1 MDSTPDADPRPLVSV
16 IITSYNYAHYLR
28 MSVGSVLR
36 QEFPSFELVVVDN
49 ASTDTTDDVIAE
61 FAHDPRLRYFKNP
74 VNVGLT
80 PNHNVGLSH
89 ARGEHILFLS
99 ADDMILPGHLRR
111 CYDYLQAHPQTDV
124 LYTGA
129 MFMDAGGQPTGVR
142 AMGGQLPVDYDGGRN
157 EFAQQLC
164 EGCYI
169 PYPSMLIRRS
179 LYDELGPMDE
189 QFIAADYEITVR
201 WAAAGKRFAYLRI
214 PSCAIRLHGPQASG
228 AGYVASGRDLSEYVA
243 ILEKHVVPAN
253 EPLLR
258 GYQPQIAAH
267 LRWRADFFRQ
277 TTGSELPPELAARV
291 DAAATALE
299 RIPNGRVADDLGD
312 RPLISV
318 IVRVGT
324 LPHLVRSL
332 ASLALQSDAPPWEA
346 IVVGEGGTDYGAI
359 LQTLPMADRVRFVRL
374 DAPNP
379 GEARNLGFRL
389 AAGRILT
396 YLEPGSSFEPQH
408 LANVA
413 RAFADGAIVV
423 RTNATLVL
431 ADSHDGTPNTIT
443 RELAI
448 DGIVRGD
455 VDVDRDLVAPAV
467 PIETVSHLRSAIP
480 SVGGFRPDF
489 PAGETWEFW
498 LRLRR
503 LNPVCVPAASVR
515 VWVLRANGVPNGQ
528 GMMRL
533 ADALYQA
540 YPLPPDSPLG
550 RRRAAFAS
558 AMAAWFGM
566 APRLM
571 DDQAAMV
578 QYLAELHGFE
588 RAALATT

>member
-1 MDSTPDADPRPLVSV
+1 MDSSLDADPRPLVTV

-49 ASTDTTDDVIAE
+49 ASTDDTDAVIAE

-129 MFMDAGGQPTGVR
+129 MFMDASGAPTGVR

-189 QFIAADYEITVR
+189 AFIAADYEITVR

-243 ILEKHVVPAN
+243 IIEKHVVPAN
-253 EPLLR
+253 EAWLR
-258 GYQPQIAAH
+258 GYQPQIVGH
-267 LRWRADFFRQ
+267 LRWRADYFRQ
-277 TTGSELPPELAARV
+277 ATGNELPPELAARV
-291 DAAATALE
+291 DAAAATLE
-299 RIPNGRVADDLGD
+299 RIPNGRVTDDLGG
-312 RPLISV
+312 RPLITV

-332 ASLALQSDAPPWEA
+332 ASLAQQTDAPPWEA

-359 LQTLPMADRVRFVRL
+359 LQTFPMNERIRFVRM
-374 DAPNP
+374 DAGNAA
-379 GEARNLGFRL
+379 EARNLGFRL

-396 YLEPGSSFEPQH
+396 YLEPGSTFEPQH

-423 RTNATLVL
+423 RTNATIVL
-431 ADSHDGTPNTIT
+431 ADSADGTPNTIT

-448 DGIVRGD
+448 NGIVRGD

-467 PIETVSHLRSAIP
+467 PIDTVAHLRSAIVT
-480 SVGGFRPDF
+480 VGGFRPDI
-489 PAGETWEFW
+489 PHGDTWEFW

-503 LNPVCVPAASVR
+503 LSPVCVAAATVR
-515 VWVLRANGVPNGQ
+515 VWILRAASVPNGQ
-528 GMMRL
+528 GVMRL
-533 ADALYQA
+533 AGALYQA
-540 YPLPPDSPLG
+540 YPLASDSPLG
-550 RRRAAFAS
+550 RRRITFANTMS
-558 AMAAWFGM
+558 EWFGL
-566 APRLM
+566 APKLM
-571 DDQAAMV
+571 DDQDAMV

-588 RAALATT
+588 RAALAAT